1 MIGPSTI
8 GCSSATCPV
17 ISGTAESKGLWLALA
32 SARGRNFPALD
43 HVIKRGI
50 HIGLTTFV
58 DTGGECSLL
67 MSLGVKHKIV
77 ANESLYSLLKRE
89 SFDNLRERNFKVQRA
104 LVYIFSRDA
113 RDDATTQG
121 SISAPRAEL
130 NKQSLIEYSN
140 SKGDKRCVYLETEP
154 DPDVVAVGLKCDGRP
169 VMDYPPQLL
178 EPAFDNELPL
188 TARRYMKLSPGDWV
202 EKTTSIQ
209 ELLSDWRPNFATMI
223 TDAAEPFLAD
233 QFLWEEFD
241 FPIGMLDCAKSMI
254 ERNLLRNGPELPTNC
269 SAVLLPIYP
278 AKYADKVNRLVNNL
292 RKRCFQKW
300 TPSIR
305 SRLVKNGL
313 SSMMRVRGRTSF
325 ELSAENRK
333 RILCWPASMLT
344 QIT

>member
-1 MIGPSTI
+1 M
-8 GCSSATCPV
+8 
-17 ISGTAESKGLWLALA
+17 
-32 SARGRNFPALD
+32 
-43 HVIKRGI
+43 
-50 HIGLTTFV
+50 
-58 DTGGECSLL
+58 
-67 MSLGVKHKIV
+67 
-77 ANESLYSLLKRE
+77 LKRE
-89 SFDNLRERNFKVQRA
+89 SFDNLRERNFKVQTRPGIYPSYRGT
-104 LVYIFSRDA
+104 LC
-113 RDDATTQG
+113 DDATTQG

-300 TPSIR
+300 THR
-305 SRLVKNGL
+305 RFASRLVKNGL

-333 RILCWPASMLT
+333 RILCWPALMLT